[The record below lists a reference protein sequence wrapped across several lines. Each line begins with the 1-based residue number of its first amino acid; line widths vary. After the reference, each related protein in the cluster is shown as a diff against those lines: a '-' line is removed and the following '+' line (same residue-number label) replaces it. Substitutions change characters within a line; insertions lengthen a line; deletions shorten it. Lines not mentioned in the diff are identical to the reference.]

1 MSAHFFSL
9 DGTSIVFSLQ
19 PLVRE
24 AGERDH
30 VGPFVSR
37 FPISACTPVDHDEVE
52 LRSSSTKDGTLCP
65 VSGSSALD
73 HHCWS
78 MDEMVDHE
86 EDRQDL
92 VEECGWLVVEV
103 HVDSVS
109 M

>member
-1 MSAHFFSL
+1 MLVSP
-9 DGTSIVFSLQ
+9 Q

-37 FPISACTPVDHDEVE
+37 FPISVCTLGDHDEVK

-65 VSGSSALD
+65 VLGLSALD
-73 HHCWS
+73 HQCWS

-86 EDRQDL
+86 GDQQGS
-92 VEECGWLVVEV
+92 VEGCG
-103 HVDSVS
+103 
-109 M
+109 